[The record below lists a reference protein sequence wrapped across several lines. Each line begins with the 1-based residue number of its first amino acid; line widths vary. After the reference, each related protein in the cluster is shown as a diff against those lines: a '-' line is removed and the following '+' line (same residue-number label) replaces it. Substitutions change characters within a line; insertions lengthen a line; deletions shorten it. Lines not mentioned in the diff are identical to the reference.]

1 MMNESDIVVLLNSK
15 CRHNLTMEAMKTN
28 ENLLL
33 KPVFSPVDKEA
44 ELAQIINKICPKNMK
59 NSLMSGTVMSH
70 LRKQHRIRLADQ
82 SNSVEGRCN
91 SELASGRAKNFSKQ
105 PYENESQT
113 TRQYSSEAISKKKQM
128 KSSRG

>member
-15 CRHNLTMEAMKTN
+15 CGHNLTMEAMKTN

-70 LRKQHRIRLADQ
+70 LRK
-82 SNSVEGRCN
+82 
-91 SELASGRAKNFSKQ
+91 
-105 PYENESQT
+105 
-113 TRQYSSEAISKKKQM
+113 
-128 KSSRG
+128 